1 MPDQPADR
9 RGSPRY
15 SVMMDAEATDLLT
28 RSTVKLRCSDLSM
41 SGCYL
46 DTLNPL
52 DFGTSLWIRLIHGQH
67 IFESQ
72 GRVAYMVPRLGM
84 GVAFAQPVP
93 ADQSAILSEWIAGAK
108 GPSSTSL
115 HSSASVPRVSRPW

>member
-9 RGSPRY
+9 RGAHRFA
-15 SVMMDAEATDLLT
+15 VVMDAEATDLLT
-28 RSTVKLRCSDLSM
+28 RTMVKLRCSDISI

-46 DTLNPL
+46 DTLNPMEA
-52 DFGTSLWIRLIHGQH
+52 GTPVWVRLVHGQH

-72 GRVAYMVPRLGM
+72 GKVAYMVPRLGM

-93 ADQSAILSEWIAGAK
+93 ADQMAVLNDWLAEAGASSNPQ
-108 GPSSTSL
+108 PSL
-115 HSSASVPRVSRPW
+115 FGISASH